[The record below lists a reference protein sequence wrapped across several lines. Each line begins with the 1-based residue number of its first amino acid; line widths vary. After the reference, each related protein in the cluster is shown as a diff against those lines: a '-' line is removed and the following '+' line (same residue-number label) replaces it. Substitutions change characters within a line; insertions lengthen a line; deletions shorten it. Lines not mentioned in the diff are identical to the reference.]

1 MFNRGKTFTLAVG
14 GTTMTATF
22 NDVAPQPN
30 SSVLVRWGDTV
41 VLATVVMSRTP
52 KSGATYFP
60 LTVDFEEKFYAAGK
74 MPGMRFV
81 RREGRPSE
89 QAILTGRFIDRTIRP
104 LFDQR
109 MRYDIQVSLLVLSYD
124 KEHHPDMAALVAA
137 SLVLHTS
144 DVPWNGPVGSV
155 RVANVDGKMVINPTE
170 TERATASYEMVVSG
184 RDGKVNM
191 LEGKSGG
198 ATEEE
203 LADAIEIGLKEIGK
217 ITKFQDDVRK
227 EIGKEKLV
235 PNIYTEIPELVTL
248 FKKDFLPE
256 LKTIV
261 AAGHNKKDLS
271 DASDALV
278 ERWNTAA
285 RNTHPDAATDL
296 IGDILEHELDAEV
309 HRLAL
314 EDGKRVDGRA
324 FNEIRSLFASA
335 GVLPRTHGS
344 GLFYRGDTHILSSV
358 TLGPPSEDLLIYTM
372 TEDRKKRF
380 IHQYNFPPFS
390 VGETGRM
397 GSPGRREIGHGALAE
412 KALEPVIPAP
422 DIFPYIIRIVS
433 ETLSS
438 NGSSSMGSVSASTIA
453 LMDAGVP
460 ITEPVAGIAM
470 GLFTGPNDTYKVLT
484 DLQGFEDH
492 YGDMDFKVA
501 GTRTHVTAVQLDI
514 KVAGISMNM
523 IRDTFRDAKVARLKV
538 LDVIQSEIAAPR
550 AELSPHAPRIV
561 TIMINPEKIR
571 DLIGPGGKVINAIIA
586 DTGCQI
592 DIEQDGTVL
601 ISSPTPDSLA
611 AAVAQVQ
618 AITKEAQIGETY
630 TGKVTRIFQFGA
642 MVEIAPN
649 QEGLVHISELA
660 PYRVGEVTDI
670 VHVGDTVP
678 VKVIGIDDLGRV
690 NLSIKA
696 VATLEQKPRTNGDTP
711 TQHDEQRPH
720 RNNPGGRRE
729 RR

>member
-1 MFNRGKTFTLAVG
+1 MLNRGKQFTCTVG
-14 GTTMTATF
+14 GKEMTATF
-22 NDVAPQPN
+22 NDAAPQPN

-41 VLATVVMSRTP
+41 VLATVVMSRTQ

-81 RREGRPSE
+81 RREGRPSDH
-89 QAILTGRFIDRTIRP
+89 AILTGRFIDRTIRP

-109 MRYDIQVSLLVLSYD
+109 MRYDIQVSILVLSYD
-124 KEHHPDMAALVAA
+124 KVHHPDVAALLAA

-155 RVANVDGKMVINPTE
+155 RVAKINGNLVINATE
-170 TERATASYEMVVSG
+170 EERATAEFEMLVSG
-184 RDGKVNM
+184 KDGKVNM
-191 LEGKSGG
+191 LEGKSAG
-198 ATEEE
+198 ASEEE
-203 LADAIEIGLKEIGK
+203 LADAIERGLKEISV
-217 ITKFQDDVRK
+217 ITKFQEEVRAAV
-227 EIGKEKLV
+227 GKEKRV
-235 PNIYTEIPELVTL
+235 PTIYTEIPELVAI
-248 FKKDFLPE
+248 FNKQFLPE

-261 AAGHNKKDLS
+261 AAGHGKADLYN
-271 DASDALV
+271 AYDALV
-278 ERWNTAA
+278 ERWNAAA
-285 RNTHPDAATDL
+285 REAHPDAASDL
-296 IGDILEHELDAEV
+296 IGDILEHALDAEV

-324 FNEIRSLFASA
+324 FDEIRPLSA
-335 GVLPRTHGS
+335 EVGVLPRTHGS

-358 TLGPPSEDLLIYTM
+358 TLGPPSEDLLVYTM
-372 TEDRKKRF
+372 TEDKKKRF

-412 KALEPVIPAP
+412 KALEPVIPDAET
-422 DIFPYIIRIVS
+422 FPYIIRIVS

-460 ITEPVAGIAM
+460 IKEPVAGIAM

-501 GTRTHVTAVQLDI
+501 GTRTAVTAVQLDI
-514 KVAGISMNM
+514 KVDGISMPM
-523 IRDTFRDAKVARLKV
+523 IRDTFNDARVARLKV
-538 LDVIQSEIAAPR
+538 LDVIQSAIAAPR
-550 AELSPHAPRIV
+550 TELSPYAPRIV
-561 TIMINPEKIR
+561 TLTINPEKIR
-571 DLIGPGGKVINAIIA
+571 DLIGPGGKVINAIIDA
-586 DTGCQI
+586 TGCQI

-601 ISSPTPDSLA
+601 ISSPTPESLD
-611 AAVAQVQ
+611 AAVQQVK
-618 AITKEAQIGETY
+618 AITKEPEIGETF

-642 MVEIAPN
+642 MVEIGPN

-670 VHVGDTVP
+670 VHVGDSVP

-696 VATLEQKPRTNGDTP
+696 VATLEQKPRPSGEETKSHAP
-711 TQHDEQRPH
+711 QRPH
-720 RNNPGGRRE
+720 QNNSHGRQGRR
-729 RR
+729 

>member
-1 MFNRGKTFTLAVG
+1 MLNRGKTFSCTVG
-14 GTTMTATF
+14 GKELTATF
-22 NDVAPQPN
+22 NDAAPQPN
-30 SSVLVRWGDTV
+30 SSVFVRWGDTV
-41 VLATVVMSRTP
+41 VLATVVMSKTP

-81 RREGRPSE
+81 RREGKPSDH
-89 QAILTGRFIDRTIRP
+89 AILTGRFIDRTIRP

-109 MRYDIQVSLLVLSYD
+109 MRYDVQVSILVLSYD
-124 KEHHPDMAALVAA
+124 KVHHPDMPALLAA

-144 DVPWNGPVGSV
+144 DVPWNGPTGSV
-155 RVANVDGKMVINPTE
+155 RVAKVGDRLVVNATE
-170 TERATASYEMVVSG
+170 EERGSAAFEMLVSG

-191 LEGKSGG
+191 LEGRSAG
-198 ATEEE
+198 ADEAE
-203 LADAIEIGLKEIGK
+203 LIKAIELGLTEIATLTAFQERVRTEIGK
-217 ITKFQDDVRK
+217 PKRTP
-227 EIGKEKLV
+227 E
-235 PNIYTEIPELVTL
+235 IYTEIPELVEK
-248 FKKDFLPE
+248 FNKEFLPE
-256 LKTIV
+256 VKTIV
-261 AAGHNKKDLS
+261 AAKHGKIDLQN
-271 DASDALV
+271 ACDALTD
-278 ERWNTAA
+278 RWNTAA
-285 RNTHPDAATDL
+285 REAYPEAASEL
-296 IGDILEHELDAEV
+296 IGDILEHALDAEV
-309 HRLAL
+309 HRFAL

-324 FNEIRSLFASA
+324 FDEIRPLSAEA
-335 GVLPRTHGS
+335 GVLPRAHGS
-344 GLFYRGDTHILSSV
+344 GLFYRGDTHILSSI
-358 TLGPPSEDLLIYTM
+358 TLGPPSEDLLVYTM

-412 KALEPVIPAP
+412 KALEPVIPAQEE
-422 DIFPYIIRIVS
+422 FPYIIRIVS

-460 ITEPVAGIAM
+460 IKEPVAGIAM
-470 GLFTGPNDTYKVLT
+470 GLFTGPNGAYKVLT

-501 GTRTHVTAVQLDI
+501 GTRTAVTAVQLDI
-514 KVAGISMNM
+514 KVDGIAMDM
-523 IRDTFRDAKVARLKV
+523 IRDTFRDAKAARLKV
-538 LDVIQSEIAAPR
+538 LDVIQHAIAAPR
-550 AELSPHAPRIV
+550 SELSPYAPRIV
-561 TIMINPEKIR
+561 TLTINPEKIR
-571 DLIGPGGKVINAIIA
+571 DLIGPGGKVINAIIDA
-586 DTGCQI
+586 TGCQI

-601 ISSPTPDSLA
+601 ISSPTPESLD
-611 AAVAQVQ
+611 AAVQQVK
-618 AITKEAQIGETY
+618 AITKEPEVGETF

-642 MVEIAPN
+642 MVEMGPN

-678 VKVIGIDDLGRV
+678 VKVISIDDLGRV

-696 VATLEQKPRTNGDTP
+696 VATLEQKPRTNGGDQATHA
-711 TQHDEQRPH
+711 TKRPH
-720 RNNPGGRRE
+720 SNNSHGRQGRR
-729 RR
+729 